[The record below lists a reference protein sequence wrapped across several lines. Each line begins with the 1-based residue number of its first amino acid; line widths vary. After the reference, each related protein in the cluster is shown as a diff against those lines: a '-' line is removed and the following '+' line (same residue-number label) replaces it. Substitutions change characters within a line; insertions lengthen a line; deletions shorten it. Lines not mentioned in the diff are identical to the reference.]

1 MHSKAFSSGKIR
13 SVTYDVKTRQLE
25 LTWDNKEIHAYRPVP
40 KEVFDRLCSA
50 PNPATYFEDRI
61 AEEYPKVAP
70 AKKVDDSEAR
80 RKLNDLFGG

>member
-1 MHSKAFSSGKIR
+1 MLSKGFSSGKIR
-13 SVTYDVKTRQLE
+13 SATYDVKTQQLE
-25 LTWDNKEIHAYRPVP
+25 ITWDNKETHAYRPVP

-61 AEEYPKVAP
+61 TEEYPKVAP
-70 AKKVDDSEAR
+70 AKKDDGSDAR